1 MIDGDACAP
10 EPVLNAFAPIGATA
24 ARLMILGSMPGAASL
39 AETEYYAHPRN
50 AFWPVLQALCSG
62 SINTYSEKKQLLIA
76 NHIVVWDVLT
86 QCIRPGSLD
95 ANIRADS
102 IVCNNFAELLDIQ
115 TTISRIAFNGKAAE
129 QLFRKHV
136 IPTLDVNFTHSTVG
150 KCEHAQSEID
160 TTDAT
165 AAKSM
170 SSATAITSSGT
181 EADTAAGTA
190 TRTIQLVPL
199 PSTSP
204 AMASL
209 STDAKIQAWRTALL
223 QGVK

>member
-50 AFWPVLQALCSG
+50 AFWPVLQALFSG

-115 TTISRIAFNGKAAE
+115 TTISCIAFNGKAAE

-136 IPTLDVNFTHSTVG
+136 IPTLDVNFTNGTVG
-150 KCEHAQSEID
+150 KCEHRQPEID
-160 TTDAT
+160 TTDGT
-165 AAKSM
+165 AAKSAL
-170 SSATAITSSGT
+170 SATASTSSGT
-181 EADTAAGTA
+181 TA
-190 TRTIQLVPL
+190 RTIQLVPL

-209 STDAKIQAWRTALL
+209 SKDAKIQAWRTALL

>member
-50 AFWPVLQALCSG
+50 AFWPVLQALFSG

-95 ANIRADS
+95 ANIRADG

-115 TTISRIAFNGKAAE
+115 TTISCIAFNGKAAE

-136 IPTLDVNFTHSTVG
+136 IPTLDVNFTHGAVG
-150 KCEHAQSEID
+150 RKREHRQLEIE
-160 TTDAT
+160 TTDGT
-165 AAKSM
+165 AAKSA
-170 SSATAITSSGT
+170 SSATASTSSGT
-181 EADTAAGTA
+181 TA
-190 TRTIQLVPL
+190 RTIQLVPL

-209 STDAKIQAWRTALL
+209 SKDAKIQAWRTALL